1 MTDGGVSVSS
11 QAGES
16 ASQQKF
22 WRHHIQAWQTS
33 GLSQRAYCQKN
44 NIKEYRFS
52 KWKNRLVKDN
62 CASHFVRVALPVP
75 VPIKRGMQVFSPN
88 GFRVDIEE
96 GFDPVLL
103 KKLLSVIGEV

>member
-1 MTDGGVSVSS
+1 MTDGGGVVSS
-11 QAGES
+11 KAGEH

-33 GLSQRAYCQKN
+33 GLSQRAYCKKN
-44 NIKEYRFS
+44 DLKEYRFS

-62 CASHFVRVALPVP
+62 DSHFVRVPVP
-75 VPIKRGMQVFSPN
+75 VTIKRSMKVFSPN

-96 GFDPVLL
+96 GFDPILL
-103 KKLLSVIGEV
+103 KKLLSVLGEV